1 MMVWERDRCT
11 MARRRG
17 SSRRDDNRAGK
28 ISISLILIV
37 FVVVMSVQISK
48 VYKKDQEKIA
58 QEAQL
63 QKQLELEQERK
74 AELEEYEDYIESQEY
89 VEDVAQSKLG
99 LLYENQIIF
108 REDND

>member
-1 MMVWERDRCT
+1 
-11 MARRRG
+11 MARRRR
-17 SSRRDDNRAGK
+17 SSRSEDNRAGK

-37 FVVVMSVQISK
+37 FVVVMSIQISK
-48 VYKKDQEKIA
+48 VYQKDQEKIT

-74 AELEEYEDYIESQEY
+74 AELEEYEDYIESQDY

-99 LLYENQIIF
+99 LLYEDQIIF
-108 REDND
+108 REEND